1 MLLMVY
7 TKVSE
12 NHLKVNTRSAFFLT
26 VRNSFYCS
34 LEISLTREWFTC
46 ARNKPIETVQKKV
59 QFNPTFF
66 WTVADGFETLFF
78 HPMRFLAMG
87 HVTRNMFS
95 YLNFFCLLY
104 YILQLYYCIVSITFC
119 WKPYRTV
126 PIRSVSNRYCI
137 LDQDGTVHWTE
148 QYRTIKK
155 IRSG

>member
-78 HPMRFLAMG
+78 SSNEIPCNGSCDKKHVFLSK
-87 HVTRNMFS
+87 F
-95 YLNFFCLLY
+95 LLFVVLYSSVILLYCFY
-104 YILQLYYCIVSITFC
+104 YILLKTV
-119 WKPYRTV
+119 PYRTD
-126 PIRSVSNRYCI
+126 PIRF
-137 LDQDGTVHWTE
+137 
-148 QYRTIKK
+148 K
-155 IRSG
+155 